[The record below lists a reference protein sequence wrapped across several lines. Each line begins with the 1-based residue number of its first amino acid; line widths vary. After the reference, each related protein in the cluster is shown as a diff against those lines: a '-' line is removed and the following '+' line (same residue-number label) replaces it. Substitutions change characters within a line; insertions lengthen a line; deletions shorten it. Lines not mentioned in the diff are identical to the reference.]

1 MNKLINFKKLPYELA
16 SVIAHDAIVQRLL
29 INDTVDALDEPIP
42 ALSNLPDT
50 SNPSSIAQY
59 LIKENYVSI
68 AAPTESG
75 IENYTRNT
83 FIIIN
88 IDSIDFHDGSE
99 NNAATGSIFF
109 ITDDEH
115 QYLSN
120 NRLRLFEIADAVI
133 NILDNRKFSSA
144 GTFRVESLDTI
155 FFSEFQR
162 GYRLVFTLK
171 DIDNTESAVPTIIHV
186 DDVNKVAVKHQV
198 LL

>member
-29 INDTVDALDEPIP
+29 INDSINALDETIP
-42 ALSNLPDT
+42 ALSNLQDLST
-50 SNPSSIAQY
+50 SSIAQY
-59 LIKENYVSI
+59 LIKENYISI

-109 ITDDEH
+109 VTDDEH

-186 DDVNKVAVKHQV
+186 DDTNNVVVKHQV

>member
-16 SVIAHDAIVQRLL
+16 SVIAYDAIVQRLL
-29 INDTVDALDEPIP
+29 VNDSIDALDEPVP
-42 ALSNLPDT
+42 ALSNLPDLST
-50 SNPSSIAQY
+50 SSIAQY
-59 LIKENYVSI
+59 LIKENYISI

-88 IDSIDFHDGSE
+88 IDSIDFHDGNE

-109 ITDDEH
+109 VTDDEH

-144 GTFRVESLDTI
+144 GTFRIESLDTI

-162 GYRLVFTLK
+162 GYRLVFSLK
-171 DIDNTESAVPTIIHV
+171 DIDNTESAVPTIIQV
-186 DDVNKVAVKHQV
+186 DDVNNVVVKHSV

>member
-29 INDTVDALDEPIP
+29 INDGVNALDETIP
-42 ALSNLPDT
+42 ALSNLQDL
-50 SNPSSIAQY
+50 SASSIAQY
-59 LIKENYVSI
+59 LIKENYISI

-109 ITDDEH
+109 VTDDEH

-120 NRLRLFEIADAVI
+120 NRLRLFEIADTVI